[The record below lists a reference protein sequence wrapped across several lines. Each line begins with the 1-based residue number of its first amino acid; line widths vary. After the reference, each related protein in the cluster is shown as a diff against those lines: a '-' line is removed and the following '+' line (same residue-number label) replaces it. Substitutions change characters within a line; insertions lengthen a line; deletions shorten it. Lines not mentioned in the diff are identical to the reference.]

1 MTAIA
6 IFVKTPGYSPIKTR
20 LAASLGK
27 AKAEQ
32 WHQLAAKAIADKAVE
47 TAIGPVYFAVAED
60 QALDHPMWSALPTIS
75 QGQGGLGARMHH
87 VHTRLIED
95 HGRALLLGADTIQW
109 QPGSL
114 IQADVWLKAQ
124 DARLCIGPARDGGF
138 WTFGSNIA
146 LPRSAW
152 TGVNYSRRSTL
163 SEFIQ
168 AISTF
173 GPCKTLA
180 TLTDLD
186 ELQDASA
193 VLSEA
198 RAAGLSSSC
207 SAAIKFIE
215 EQLTPLADRQ

>member
-20 LAASLGK
+20 LAASLGRD
-27 AKAEQ
+27 KAEK
-32 WHQLAAKAIADKAVE
+32 WHGLAARAVAAKAVE
-47 TAIGPVYFAVAED
+47 TAIGPVYFAIAED
-60 QALDHPMWSALPTIS
+60 QALDHPMWAALPTIS

-87 VHTRLIED
+87 VHTRLVED

-109 QPGSL
+109 QPESL
-114 IQADVWLKAQ
+114 NQADVWLRAR
-124 DARLCIGPARDGGF
+124 DARLCIGPAHDGGF

-146 LPRSAW
+146 LPRATW
-152 TGVNYSRRSTL
+152 IGVNYSRRSTL
-163 SEFIQ
+163 SEFNQ

-186 ELQDASA
+186 ELQDARA

-207 SAAIKFIE
+207 SAAIRFIE
-215 EQLTPLADRQ
+215 NELIPVAKRQ